1 MLTAKRT
8 SFSTQSIIARVRRE
22 EDAGNISHD
31 EIRGFVVCIY
41 GNEWWLGCVLQLN
54 GDDVRVNFLHPHG
67 PSPSFSYPHHPDILT
82 VSVEDVLLCADPTT
96 ATGRVYTL
104 SGIEQSTATERLKI
118 KLQ

>member
-1 MLTAKRT
+1 MLVT
-8 SFSTQSIIARVRRE
+8 SVMTRSGDLLYASMAMS
-22 EDAGNISHD
+22 G
-31 EIRGFVVCIY
+31 GWVVFC
-41 GNEWWLGCVLQLN
+41 NL

-104 SGIEQSTATERLKI
+104 SGIDRSTATERLKI